1 MGSSKVIVGDAV
13 NDKVLKVISPSKP
26 YPHGIAINESIDRM
40 LITSSV
46 RASDFGDAGETVT
59 VFELST
65 GKELTSHKLSRKPSP
80 SGVAPVE
87 VLFVPGTNPPT
98 VYATNMNGGTI
109 WAGVWN
115 PATKDFRF
123 DEAIDFSPMGSGV
136 PLEMYFNDKGD
147 RLYVTTASPGHFHI
161 FDISNDLLKPKLLKT
176 LSVRGGAHHVS
187 FSPDERLAFVQ
198 NNFLGLPGMD
208 DGSVTVIDLK
218 KEAVV
223 ASMDTLKKQGLN
235 PNAIILLPEWHH
247 DAGH

>member
-59 VFELST
+59 VIELST
-65 GKELTSHKLSRKPSP
+65 GKELSSHKLSRKPSP

-87 VLFVPGTNPPT
+87 VLFVPGASPPT
-98 VYATNMNGGTI
+98 VYVTNMFGGTV
-109 WAGVWN
+109 WAGVWDS
-115 PATKDFRF
+115 AIKDFRF
-123 DEAIDFSPMGSGV
+123 DEAFDFTPLGSSV
-136 PLEMYFNDKGD
+136 PLEMYFNEKGD
-147 RLYVTTASPGHFHI
+147 RLYVTTANPGHFHI
-161 FDISNDLLKPKLLKT
+161 FDISKNLLKPELLKT
-176 LSVRGGAHHVS
+176 LPVGNGAHHVS
-187 FSPDERLAFVQ
+187 FSPNELLAFVQ

-208 DGSVTVIDLK
+208 DGSVTVIDLE

-235 PNAIILLPEWHH
+235 PNAIILLPEWHQ